1 GTFYSL
7 VYGLLIGLIRLV
19 LAIVYSEPVCG
30 ELDSRPWLVSK
41 FHYMY
46 FAVFSFAS
54 TTLVMV
60 VVSLLS
66 EPPVQSCLQRLT
78 YFTAWNPQVL
88 PEEALKVQSVGMQ
101 ITVTDAL
108 RASSGPTKDPLS
120 LTQKCAVSHADSTGG
135 VVLSD
140 SAVDTKC
147 GSAHTEVIEPQCFCK
162 CESRLGVCVHH
173 SLRWFCGCEDRP
185 CPVAEEEVCV
195 RALCCCRN
203 VPNDEFDE
211 VDNIS
216 DDYAAR
222 LQKIISLDQD
232 PRAKLGLRIGLVA
245 IIILSVF
252 AYVFFSVYFDPVEA
266 GPLPVKINVNA
277 TLPINITDALD
288 TLLRLGI
295 IRLV

>member
-1 GTFYSL
+1 MLAALISDLTSIFNSASTLFTVDIYGRFRKGAKESELMLVGRLFVIFLVAVSIGWIPVVQGLQGSQLYLYIQSVAACLAPPIAAVYLVAILWWRANERGTFYSL

-147 GSAHTEVIEPQCFCK
+147 
-162 CESRLGVCVHH
+162 
-173 SLRWFCGCEDRP
+173 
-185 CPVAEEEVCV
+185 
-195 RALCCCRN
+195 
-203 VPNDEFDE
+203 
-211 VDNIS
+211 
-216 DDYAAR
+216 
-222 LQKIISLDQD
+222 
-232 PRAKLGLRIGLVA
+232 
-245 IIILSVF
+245 
-252 AYVFFSVYFDPVEA
+252 
-266 GPLPVKINVNA
+266 
-277 TLPINITDALD
+277 
-288 TLLRLGI
+288 
-295 IRLV
+295 